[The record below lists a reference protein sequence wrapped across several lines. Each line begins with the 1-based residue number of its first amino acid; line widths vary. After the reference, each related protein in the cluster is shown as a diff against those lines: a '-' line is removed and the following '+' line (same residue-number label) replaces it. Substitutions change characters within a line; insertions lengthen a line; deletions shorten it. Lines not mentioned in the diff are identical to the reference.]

1 MKRSLS
7 IIASVAVASSMFLS
21 AGMGEANATEG
32 ISEANTTAPKA
43 EANATTAKASGK
55 EIKVGVVLP
64 LTGAIAAFGQ
74 TSKRGLD
81 IAYEANH
88 KLKNGDEIKLI
99 VLDDR
104 GDKVE
109 AATATKR
116 LINKEKVIVILGE
129 VASSNSMAMAPV
141 AEKNKT
147 PMITH
152 ASTNPRVTKGK
163 KYVTR
168 ACFIDPFQG
177 SVMAKYALDNGLDT
191 AVVVTDAKQ
200 DYSVGLSKAFKKAYK
215 GSGGKVLKTILL
227 NSGDKDF
234 NAQVST
240 IKSLNPKI
248 IAFTGYYPEA
258 ALMVKQARAMGV
270 NAPFIGADG
279 VGFPELVKIGGKAS
293 EGFMYT
299 DHFNE
304 AAANSENAKAYVKAY
319 HEKYNKTA
327 DSMGALAADAYG
339 MIIDAMNKCI
349 DSSKAPTD
357 KECVNKNL
365 RATKGYKGIT
375 GDITIDDSGNAVK
388 SAVVNEVKEGKF
400 IYKTTVKP

>member
-1 MKRSLS
+1 MKKVL
-7 IIASVAVASSMFLS
+7 SVAAAAVLISSALVA
-21 AGMGEANATEG
+21 
-32 ISEANTTAPKA
+32 
-43 EANATTAKASGK
+43 K
-55 EIKVGVVLP
+55 EVKIGVVLP
-64 LTGAIAAFGQ
+64 LTGPIAAFGQ
-74 TSKRGLD
+74 TSKGGLD
-81 IAYEANH
+81 IAYAQNH
-88 KLKNGDEIKLI
+88 KLKNGDTVKLI

-116 LINKEKVIVILGE
+116 LIDKNHVTAILGE

-141 AEKNKT
+141 AENAKT

-163 KYVTR
+163 KFVTR

-177 SVMAKYALDNGLDT
+177 AVAANYALGKGLKT
-191 AVVVTDAKQ
+191 AVVITDTKQ
-200 DYSVGLSKAFKKAYK
+200 DYSVGLSKAFRKAYTK
-215 GSGGKVLKTILL
+215 GGGKVLKTVYI

-240 IKSLNPKI
+240 IKSLHPDI
-248 IAFTGYYPEA
+248 IDFTGYYPEG
-258 ALMVKQARAMGV
+258 ALLARQARAVGV
-270 NAPFIGADG
+270 KAPFIGGDG

-304 AAANSENAKAYVKAY
+304 AAATSPEAKAYVDACHAKHHKA
-319 HEKYNKTA
+319 A

-339 MIIDAMNKCI
+339 MILVAMNKCI
-349 DSSKAPTD
+349 DAGKAPTD
-357 KECVNKNL
+357 KVCVNANL
-365 RATKGYKGIT
+365 RNTKNYHGVTGI
-375 GDITIDDSGNAVK
+375 INIDKNGNAVK
-388 SAVVNEVKEGKF
+388 SAVVNVVKNGKF
-400 IYKTTVKP
+400 AYLTTVNP

>member
-1 MKRSLS
+1 MKKVVS
-7 IIASVAVASSMFLS
+7 IAAAAALMS
-21 AGMGEANATEG
+21 GMAF
-32 ISEANTTAPKA
+32 
-43 EANATTAKASGK
+43 AK
-55 EIKVGVVLP
+55 EVKVGVVLP
-64 LTGAIAAFGQ
+64 LTGPIAAFGQ
-74 TSKRGLD
+74 TSKGGLD
-81 IAYEANH
+81 IAYAQGN
-88 KLKNGDEIKLI
+88 KLKNGDTVKLI

-109 AATATKR
+109 AATAVKR
-116 LINKEKVIVILGE
+116 LLDKDGVSVILGE

-141 AEKNKT
+141 AEKAKT

-177 SVMAKYALDNGLDT
+177 AVMAKYALDNGMKN

-200 DYSVGLSKAFKKAYK
+200 DYSVGLSKAFKKSYAAA
-215 GSGGKVLKTILL
+215 GGKVLKTVLI

-234 NAQVST
+234 NAQVAT
-240 IKSLNPKI
+240 IKAANPDI

-270 NAPFIGADG
+270 KAPFIGADG
-279 VGFPELVKIGGKAS
+279 VGFPELVKIGGKDA

-304 AAANSENAKAYVKAY
+304 AAASSPEAKAYVEAFHK
-319 HEKYNKTA
+319 KYNKPA

-339 MIIDAMNKCI
+339 MILSAMNKCI
-349 DSSKAPTD
+349 DAGKASDD
-357 KECVNKNL
+357 KECINTNL
-365 RATKGYKGIT
+365 RGTKGYKGIT
-375 GDITIDDSGNAVK
+375 GVININENGDAVK
-388 SAVVNEVKEGKF
+388 SAVVNAVKDGKF
-400 IYKTTVKP
+400 AYKTTVNP

>member
-1 MKRSLS
+1 MKKVVS
-7 IIASVAVASSMFLS
+7 IAAAVAL
-21 AGMGEANATEG
+21 MGG
-32 ISEANTTAPKA
+32 IAA
-43 EANATTAKASGK
+43 AKEVK
-55 EIKVGVVLP
+55 IGVVLP
-64 LTGAIAAFGQ
+64 LTGPIAAFGQ
-74 TSKRGLD
+74 TSKGGLD
-81 IAYEANH
+81 IAYAQNH
-88 KLKNGDEIKLI
+88 KLKNGDDVKLV

-109 AATATKR
+109 AATAVKR
-116 LINKEKVIVILGE
+116 LLDKDKVSVILGE

-141 AEKNKT
+141 AEKAKT

-177 SVMAKYALDNGLDT
+177 AVMAKYALDNGMKN

-200 DYSVGLSKAFKKAYK
+200 DYSVGLSKAFKKAYEAA
-215 GSGGKVLKTILL
+215 GGKIAKTVLI

-234 NAQVST
+234 NAQVAT
-240 IKSLNPKI
+240 IKAANPSI

-279 VGFPELVKIGGKAS
+279 VGFPELVKIGGKAA

-304 AAANSENAKAYVKAY
+304 AAASSPEAKAYVDAFHK
-319 HEKYNKTA
+319 KYNKPA
-327 DSMGALAADAYG
+327 DSMGALAADGYG
-339 MIIDAMNKCI
+339 MILAAMNKCI
-349 DSSKAPTD
+349 DAGKASDD
-357 KECVNKNL
+357 KECINTNL
-365 RATKGYKGIT
+365 RGTKGYKGIT
-375 GDITIDDSGNAVK
+375 GVINIDKNGNAVK
-388 SAVVNEVKEGKF
+388 SAVVNVVKDGKF
-400 IYKTTVKP
+400 AYKTTVNP

>member
-1 MKRSLS
+1 MKKALS
-7 IIASVAVASSMFLS
+7 IVAAAALMSGIAL
-21 AGMGEANATEG
+21 
-32 ISEANTTAPKA
+32 
-43 EANATTAKASGK
+43 AK
-55 EIKVGVVLP
+55 EVKVGVVLP
-64 LTGAIAAFGQ
+64 LTGPIAAFGQ
-74 TSKRGLD
+74 TSKSGLD
-81 IAYEANH
+81 IAYEQNH
-88 KLKNGDEIKLI
+88 KLKNGDDVKLI

-109 AATATKR
+109 AATAVKR
-116 LINKEKVIVILGE
+116 LLDKNGVTVILGE
-129 VASSNSMAMAPV
+129 VASGNSMAMAPV
-141 AEKNKT
+141 AEKAKT

-177 SVMAKYALDNGLDT
+177 AVMAKYALDNGMKT

-200 DYSVGLSKAFKKAYK
+200 DYSVGLSKAFKKAYTA
-215 GSGGKVLKTILL
+215 GGGKILKTVLI

-240 IKSLNPKI
+240 IKAANPSI

-270 NAPFIGADG
+270 KAPFIGADG
-279 VGFPELVKIGGKAS
+279 VGFPELVKIGGKAA

-304 AAANSENAKAYVKAY
+304 AAASSPEAKAYVEAFHK
-319 HEKYNKTA
+319 KYNKTA

-339 MIIDAMNKCI
+339 MILSAMNQCI
-349 DSSKAPTD
+349 DEGKAPTD
-357 KECVNKNL
+357 KECVNDKL
-365 RATKGYKGIT
+365 RHTKGYKGIT
-375 GDITIDDSGNAVK
+375 GVINIDENGNAVK
-388 SAVVNEVKEGKF
+388 SAVINEVQNGKF
-400 IYKTTVKP
+400 VYKTTVNP

>member
-1 MKRSLS
+1 MKKVVS
-7 IIASVAVASSMFLS
+7 IAAAAALMSGVAF
-21 AGMGEANATEG
+21 
-32 ISEANTTAPKA
+32 
-43 EANATTAKASGK
+43 AK
-55 EIKVGVVLP
+55 EVKVGVVLP
-64 LTGAIAAFGQ
+64 LTGPIAAFGQ
-74 TSKRGLD
+74 TSKGGLD
-81 IAYEANH
+81 IAYAQGN
-88 KLKNGDEIKLI
+88 KLKNGDTVKLI

-109 AATATKR
+109 AATAVKR
-116 LINKEKVIVILGE
+116 LLDKDGVSVILGE

-141 AEKNKT
+141 AEKAKT

-177 SVMAKYALDNGLDT
+177 AVMAKYALDNGMKN

-200 DYSVGLSKAFKKAYK
+200 DYSVGLSKAFKKSYAAA
-215 GSGGKVLKTILL
+215 GGKVLKTVLI

-234 NAQVST
+234 NAQVAT
-240 IKSLNPKI
+240 IKAANPDI

-270 NAPFIGADG
+270 KAPFIGADG
-279 VGFPELVKIGGKAS
+279 VGFPELVKIGGKDA

-304 AAANSENAKAYVKAY
+304 AAASSPEAKAYVEAFHK
-319 HEKYNKTA
+319 KYNKPA

-339 MIIDAMNKCI
+339 MILSAMNKCI
-349 DSSKAPTD
+349 DAGKASDD
-357 KECVNKNL
+357 KECINTNL
-365 RATKGYKGIT
+365 RGTKGYKGIT
-375 GDITIDDSGNAVK
+375 GVININENGDAVK
-388 SAVVNEVKEGKF
+388 SAVVNEVKDGKF
-400 IYKTTVKP
+400 AYKTTVNP

>member
-1 MKRSLS
+1 MKKTLS
-7 IIASVAVASSMFLS
+7 IVAAAALMSGIAM
-21 AGMGEANATEG
+21 
-32 ISEANTTAPKA
+32 
-43 EANATTAKASGK
+43 AKDVV
-55 EIKVGVVLP
+55 VGVVLP
-64 LTGAIAAFGQ
+64 LTGPIAAFGQ
-74 TSKRGLD
+74 TSKGGLD
-81 IAYEANH
+81 IAYEQNH
-88 KLKNGDEIKLI
+88 KLKNGDNVKLV

-109 AATATKR
+109 AATAVKR
-116 LINKEKVIVILGE
+116 LLNKNNATVILGE
-129 VASSNSMAMAPV
+129 VASGNSMAMAPV
-141 AEKNKT
+141 AEKAKT

-177 SVMAKYALDNGLDT
+177 AVMAKYALDNGMKT

-200 DYSVGLSKAFKKAYK
+200 DYSVGLSKAFKKAFTA
-215 GSGGKVLKTILL
+215 GGGKILKTVLI

-240 IKSLNPKI
+240 IKSQHPDI

-258 ALMVKQARAMGV
+258 ALMVKQARAMGIKT
-270 NAPFIGADG
+270 PFIGADG
-279 VGFPELVKIGGKAS
+279 VGFPELVKIGGKAA

-304 AAANSENAKAYVKAY
+304 AAASSPEAKAYVEAFHK
-319 HEKYNKTA
+319 KYNKPA

-339 MIIDAMNKCI
+339 MILSAMNQCI
-349 DSSKAPTD
+349 DEGKAPTD
-357 KECVNKNL
+357 KECVNDKL
-365 RATKGYKGIT
+365 RNTKGYKGVT
-375 GDITIDDSGNAVK
+375 GVINIDKDGNAVK
-388 SAVVNEVKEGKF
+388 SAVINEVKDGKF
-400 IYKTTVKP
+400 AYKTTVNP

>member
-1 MKRSLS
+1 MKKVLS
-7 IIASVAVASSMFLS
+7 IAAAAALMSGAAM
-21 AGMGEANATEG
+21 
-32 ISEANTTAPKA
+32 
-43 EANATTAKASGK
+43 AK
-55 EIKVGVVLP
+55 EVKVGVVLP
-64 LTGAIAAFGQ
+64 LTGPIAAFGQ
-74 TSKRGLD
+74 TSKGGLD
-81 IAYEANH
+81 IAYEQNN
-88 KLKNGDEIKLI
+88 KLKNGDTVKLI

-109 AATATKR
+109 AATAVKR
-116 LINKEKVIVILGE
+116 LLDKDGVTVILGE

-141 AEKNKT
+141 AEKAKT

-177 SVMAKYALDNGLDT
+177 AVMAKYALDNGMKN

-200 DYSVGLSKAFKKAYK
+200 DYSVGLSKAFKKAYEAA
-215 GSGGKVLKTILL
+215 GGKIAKTVLI

-234 NAQVST
+234 NAQVAT
-240 IKSLNPKI
+240 IKAANPAI

-270 NAPFIGADG
+270 KAPFIGADG
-279 VGFPELVKIGGKAS
+279 VGFPELVKIGGKDA

-304 AAANSENAKAYVKAY
+304 AAASSPEAKAYVDAFHK
-319 HEKYNKTA
+319 KYNKPA

-339 MIIDAMNKCI
+339 MILSAMNKCI
-349 DSSKAPTD
+349 DAGKASDD
-357 KECVNKNL
+357 KECINTNL
-365 RATKGYKGIT
+365 RGTKGFKGIT
-375 GDITIDDSGNAVK
+375 GVININANGDAVK
-388 SAVVNEVKEGKF
+388 SAVVNAVKDGKF
-400 IYKTTVKP
+400 TYKTTVNP

>member
-1 MKRSLS
+1 MKKALS
-7 IIASVAVASSMFLS
+7 IVAAAALMSGL
-21 AGMGEANATEG
+21 AL
-32 ISEANTTAPKA
+32 
-43 EANATTAKASGK
+43 AK
-55 EIKVGVVLP
+55 EVKVGVVLP
-64 LTGAIAAFGQ
+64 LTGPIAAFGQ
-74 TSKRGLD
+74 TSKSGLD
-81 IAYEANH
+81 IAYEQNH
-88 KLKNGDEIKLI
+88 KLKNGDDVKLI

-109 AATATKR
+109 AATAVKR
-116 LINKEKVIVILGE
+116 LLDKNGVTVILGE
-129 VASSNSMAMAPV
+129 VASGNSMAMAPV
-141 AEKNKT
+141 AEKAKT

-177 SVMAKYALDNGLDT
+177 AVMAKYALDNGMKT

-200 DYSVGLSKAFKKAYK
+200 DYSVGLSKAFKKAYTA
-215 GSGGKVLKTILL
+215 GGGKILKTVLI

-240 IKSLNPKI
+240 IKEANPSI

-270 NAPFIGADG
+270 KAPFIGADG
-279 VGFPELVKIGGKAS
+279 VGFPELVKIAGKSA

-304 AAANSENAKAYVKAY
+304 AAAKSPEAQAYVEAFHK
-319 HEKYNKTA
+319 KYNKTA

-339 MIIDAMNKCI
+339 MILNAMNQCI
-349 DSSKAPTD
+349 DEGKAPTD
-357 KECVNKNL
+357 KECVNDKL
-365 RATKGYKGIT
+365 RHTKGYKGIT
-375 GDITIDDSGNAVK
+375 GVINIDKNGNAVK
-388 SAVVNEVKEGKF
+388 SAVINEVQNGKF
-400 IYKTTVKP
+400 VYKTTVNP

>member
-1 MKRSLS
+1 MKKVLS
-7 IIASVAVASSMFLS
+7 IAAAAALMSGMAIA
-21 AGMGEANATEG
+21 
-32 ISEANTTAPKA
+32 
-43 EANATTAKASGK
+43 K
-55 EIKVGVVLP
+55 EVKIGVVLP
-64 LTGAIAAFGQ
+64 LTGPIAAFGQ
-74 TSKRGLD
+74 TSKGGLD
-81 IAYEANH
+81 IAYEQNH
-88 KLKNGDEIKLI
+88 KLKNGDEVKLV

-109 AATATKR
+109 AATAVKR
-116 LINKEKVIVILGE
+116 LLDKDNVTVILGE

-141 AEKNKT
+141 AEKAKT

-152 ASTNPRVTKGK
+152 ASTNPRVTKDK

-177 SVMAKYALDNGLDT
+177 AVMAKYALDNGMKT

-200 DYSVGLSKAFKKAYK
+200 DYSVGLSKAFKKAYEA
-215 GSGGKVLKTILL
+215 GGGKIVKTVLI

-240 IKSLNPKI
+240 AKAAHPSI

-258 ALMVKQARAMGV
+258 ALMVKQARSMGCG
-270 NAPFIGADG
+270 APFIGADG
-279 VGFPELVKIGGKAS
+279 VGFPELVKIGGKDA

-304 AAANSENAKAYVKAY
+304 AAASSPEAKAYVEAFHK
-319 HEKYNKTA
+319 KYNKSA

-339 MIIDAMNKCI
+339 MILDAMNKCV
-349 DSSKAPTD
+349 DAGKASDD
-357 KECVNKNL
+357 KECINSNL
-365 RATKGYKGIT
+365 RGTKGYKGIT
-375 GDITIDDSGNAVK
+375 GVITINENGDAVK
-388 SAVVNEVKEGKF
+388 SAVVNEVKDGKF
-400 IYKTTVKP
+400 AYKTTVNP

>member
-1 MKRSLS
+1 MKKALS
-7 IIASVAVASSMFLS
+7 IVAAAALMSGL
-21 AGMGEANATEG
+21 AL
-32 ISEANTTAPKA
+32 
-43 EANATTAKASGK
+43 AK
-55 EIKVGVVLP
+55 EVKVGVVLP
-64 LTGAIAAFGQ
+64 LTGPIAAFGQ
-74 TSKRGLD
+74 TSKGGLD
-81 IAYEANH
+81 IAYEQNH
-88 KLKNGDEIKLI
+88 KLKNGDTVKLI

-109 AATATKR
+109 AATAVKR
-116 LINKEKVIVILGE
+116 LLNKDGVAVILGE
-129 VASSNSMAMAPV
+129 VASGNSMAMAPV
-141 AEKNKT
+141 AEKAKT

-177 SVMAKYALDNGLDT
+177 AVMAKYALDNGMKT

-200 DYSVGLSKAFKKAYK
+200 DYSVGLSKAFKKAYTA
-215 GSGGKVLKTILL
+215 GGGKILKTVLI

-240 IKSLNPKI
+240 IKEANPSI

-279 VGFPELVKIGGKAS
+279 VGFPELVKIGGKAA

-304 AAANSENAKAYVKAY
+304 AAANSPEAKAYVEAFHK
-319 HEKYNKTA
+319 KYNKPA

-339 MIIDAMNKCI
+339 MILSAMNQCI
-349 DSSKAPTD
+349 DEGKASDD
-357 KECVNKNL
+357 KECINDKL
-365 RATKGYKGIT
+365 RHTKGYKGIT
-375 GDITIDDSGNAVK
+375 GVININENGDAVK
-388 SAVVNEVKEGKF
+388 SAVINEVKNGKF
-400 IYKTTVKP
+400 EYKTTVNP

>member
-1 MKRSLS
+1 MKR
-7 IIASVAVASSMFLS
+7 VVSMAAAAAL
-21 AGMGEANATEG
+21 
-32 ISEANTTAPKA
+32 ISTFAM
-43 EANATTAKASGK
+43 AKEVK
-55 EIKVGVVLP
+55 IGVVLP
-64 LTGAIAAFGQ
+64 LTGPIAAFGQ
-74 TSKRGLD
+74 TSKDGLE
-81 IAYEANH
+81 IAHAQND
-88 KLKNGDEIKLI
+88 KLKNGDTVKLI

-109 AATATKR
+109 AATAVKR
-116 LINKEKVIVILGE
+116 LLNKDNVTVILGE
-129 VASSNSMAMAPV
+129 VASGNSMAMAPV
-141 AEKNKT
+141 AEKAKT

-177 SVMAKYALDNGLDT
+177 AVMAKYAIDSGMKK

-215 GSGGKVLKTILL
+215 ANGGKVLKTVLI

-240 IKSLNPKI
+240 IKSLNPDI

-270 NAPFIGADG
+270 QTPFIGADG

-304 AAANSENAKAYVKAY
+304 AAAESPEAKAYVEAFHK
-319 HEKYNKTA
+319 KYNKAA

-339 MIIDAMNKCI
+339 MILDAMNKCI
-349 DSSKAPTD
+349 DEKKGADD
-357 KECVNKNL
+357 KECINQKL
-365 RATKGYKGIT
+365 RNTKGYKGIT
-375 GDITIDDSGNAVK
+375 GVINIDENGNAVK
-388 SAVVNEVKEGKF
+388 SAVINAVKDGKF
-400 IYKTTVKP
+400 EYKTTVNP